1 LNGLESGG
9 SSLAKDCLWLGELI
23 SMRFGDALT
32 QDCKFENWLK
42 PTLRSLLTEDFWE
55 LEILSDFEFSR
66 IGDILGKTERRL

>member
-1 LNGLESGG
+1 
-9 SSLAKDCLWLGELI
+9 
-23 SMRFGDALT
+23 MRFGDALT